1 MSQPFPDLSIIVSP
15 NNPVIKSPFVPYQL
29 EFYQTKYSLMDIDR
43 YTSFVKNAVSRFRAS
58 RAYKN
63 YKFFL
68 MNLGMDRCQINN
80 NITMD
85 MATIEMHHNMLTI
98 FDIAFIITEHIINTT
113 GYITSFDLVQHLR
126 KVHHEHKVMLVMLNL
141 TAHQLYH
148 NTNNFFIHPDMCF
161 GNWGAFLEEYKYG
174 ITIEIANKVIRY
186 LDEAIKVGSTQD
198 NGLMEVRDH
207 LVNWSRYNE
216 YNLGNQ
222 SYNNTN
228 P

>member
-1 MSQPFPDLSIIVSP
+1 MSQPFPDLSIITSP

-113 GYITSFDLVQHLR
+113 GYIS
-126 KVHHEHKVMLVMLNL
+126 
-141 TAHQLYH
+141 TAF
-148 NTNNFFIHPDMCF
+148 T
-161 GNWGAFLEEYKYG
+161 
-174 ITIEIANKVIRY
+174 
-186 LDEAIKVGSTQD
+186 
-198 NGLMEVRDH
+198 
-207 LVNWSRYNE
+207 
-216 YNLGNQ
+216 
-222 SYNNTN
+222 
-228 P
+228 